1 MLPKELI
8 VLYAVLWKITPPFAE
23 WICDDKN
30 PLFVHGILSSSSSVL
45 ELGSGSAALLGLT
58 LGMRVGKF
66 ILSDQEYVLKLIQ
79 KNLDE
84 NLPFITKT
92 TNASSKWRGK
102 TRNATCNTHPP
113 DICAISLDWETDS
126 VRHHPTLSA
135 CISFSAIIAC
145 DTIYNEALIKPF
157 VDTCIDV
164 CSLPPQNTDPVDT
177 IPTIVMVAQELR
189 SPDVFEHWLET
200 FQKSFHTYRI
210 PDSLLS
216 PSLNPSLGYSV
227 HIGIF
232 RSQASSPRK

>member
-1 MLPKELI
+1 MLPGELI

-30 PLFVHGILSSSSSVL
+30 PLFTHGVLSSSSSVL

-58 LGMRVGKF
+58 LGLRVRKF

-92 TNASSKWRGK
+92 TSASPKRRGK
-102 TRNATCNTHPP
+102 ARKATSNTHPP

-126 VRHHPTLSA
+126 VRHHPTLST
-135 CISFSAIIAC
+135 CVSFSAIIAC
-145 DTIYNEALIKPF
+145 DTIYNEALVKPF
-157 VDTCIDV
+157 VDTCIDA
-164 CSLPPQNTDPVDT
+164 CSLFPQTADV
-177 IPTIVMVAQELR
+177 IPTIVIVAQELR

-216 PSLNPSLGYSV
+216 SSLNPSLGYSV

-232 RSQASSPRK
+232 RSEASPPRK